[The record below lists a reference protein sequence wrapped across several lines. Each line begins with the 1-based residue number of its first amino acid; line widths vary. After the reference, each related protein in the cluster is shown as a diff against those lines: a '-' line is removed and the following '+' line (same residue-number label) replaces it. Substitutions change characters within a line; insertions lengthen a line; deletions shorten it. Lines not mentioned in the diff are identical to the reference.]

1 MSRLRG
7 PCTALWMEMSILLGT
22 PPGEFFQTGTHWFQE
37 QEVPP
42 PPPPQVQQV
51 CWSHVS
57 CFLRSWPPLLSFWC
71 PNEIPLGAATYTT
84 VNETI
89 TATKHLNHYD
99 FVISLFQHIK
109 CVLID
114 VFFSVFQSLVVHG
127 SITILIQTLPFL
139 NFYCFPLIPPPP
151 TPFLNL
157 PFLGG
162 LSFFFRSFCRIL
174 FSHVIVHN
182 HAMQIHPIRNLVTHT
197 KAIQWCR
204 VKLLIYRGQN
214 FTPRIA
220 E

>member
-114 VFFSVFQSLVVHG
+114 
-127 SITILIQTLPFL
+127 
-139 NFYCFPLIPPPP
+139 
-151 TPFLNL
+151 
-157 PFLGG
+157 
-162 LSFFFRSFCRIL
+162 FFFRFPKLSRSRKHHDSDSNPTFFEFLL
-174 FSHVIVHN
+174 FSFN
-182 HAMQIHPIRNLVTHT
+182 PATPHPPSPHP
-197 KAIQWCR
+197 
-204 VKLLIYRGQN
+204 
-214 FTPRIA
+214 FS
-220 E
+220 

>member
-1 MSRLRG
+1 MSRLCG
-7 PCTALWMEMSILLGT
+7 PCTALWMEMSIFLST
-22 PPGEFFQTGTHWFQE
+22 PTEEFCQTGTLLFQE

-71 PNEIPLGAATYTT
+71 PNEIPLGAATYST

-89 TATKHLNHYD
+89 TATKHLNRYD

-114 VFFSVFQSLVVHG
+114 VFFFFQSLVVHG

-139 NFYCFPLIPPPP
+139 NFYCFHLIGC
-151 TPFLNL
+151 LE
-157 PFLGG
+157 LGTNWFH
-162 LSFFFRSFCRIL
+162 SRADWI
-174 FSHVIVHN
+174 
-182 HAMQIHPIRNLVTHT
+182 
-197 KAIQWCR
+197 
-204 VKLLIYRGQN
+204 
-214 FTPRIA
+214 
-220 E
+220 